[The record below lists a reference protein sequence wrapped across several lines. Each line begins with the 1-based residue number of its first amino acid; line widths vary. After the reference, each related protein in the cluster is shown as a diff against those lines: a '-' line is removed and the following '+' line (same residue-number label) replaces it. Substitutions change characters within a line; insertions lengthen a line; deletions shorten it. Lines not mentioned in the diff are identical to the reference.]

1 MKLNNFHIGTQNL
14 LQQDQVGMYVYMNA
28 FLSIWRAKSIP
39 EAVSACYDTAC
50 TGNIIEPLGVVI
62 RIRDIQLVQ
71 LMWNYRDTSGT
82 VLKFSQTAIL
92 R

>member
-1 MKLNNFHIGTQNL
+1 
-14 LQQDQVGMYVYMNA
+14 MNV
-28 FLSIWRAKSIP
+28 FLSISRAKSIP
-39 EAVSACYDTAC
+39 EAVSACHDTAC
-50 TGNIIEPLGVVI
+50 TANIIEPLGVVI

-82 VLKFSQTAIL
+82 VLKFSETAIL